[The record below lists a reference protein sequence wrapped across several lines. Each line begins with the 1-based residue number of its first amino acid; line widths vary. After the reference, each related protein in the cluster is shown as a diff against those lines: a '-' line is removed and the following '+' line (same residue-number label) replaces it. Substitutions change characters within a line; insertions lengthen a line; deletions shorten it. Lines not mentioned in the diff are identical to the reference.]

1 MSDIIKVEGHAHLV
15 RDVNSNAIINTNQ
28 NEYQLYMKRIKVREK
43 QSDELRS
50 AVKEI
55 NNIKNERMKEDGH
68 LNLIRDNRSNAIVNT
83 SVTEYQV
90 YMKRIKAREEHGDQ
104 IRNAVKEI
112 NTLKAELREIKGL
125 IKELVNGS

>member
-1 MSDIIKVEGHAHLV
+1 MKV
-15 RDVNSNAIINTNQ
+15 
-28 NEYQLYMKRIKVREK
+28 
-43 QSDELRS
+43 
-50 AVKEI
+50 
-55 NNIKNERMKEDGH
+55 DGH

-83 SVTEYQV
+83 SVSEYQV
-90 YMKRIKAREEHGDQ
+90 YMKRVRSREEHGDQ